1 LANATLSKT
10 IGFNPLSAAQ
20 YLFQIMYP
28 LAILSQVLTAFFTSS
43 LFVRYCNDWSQ
54 FETIFHQT
62 FHSYPIFKKTTWFRN
77 VFGVYVT
84 IFGLSFGFVMQPW
97 VDSQN
102 KLAELSMLTQSY
114 TFNVVMLGSC
124 TILIG
129 LWLDLR
135 NNVMLFINGEAFS
148 EVCTKTQKA
157 IT

>member
-1 LANATLSKT
+1 
-10 IGFNPLSAAQ
+10 
-20 YLFQIMYP
+20 M
-28 LAILSQVLTAFFTSS
+28 
-43 LFVRYCNDWSQ
+43 
-54 FETIFHQT
+54 
-62 FHSYPIFKKTTWFRN
+62 
-77 VFGVYVT
+77 FGVYVT